1 MKPQQAVIK
10 PNRPCSLRS
19 VVVGTRRLI
28 RYPSLRDALGVEAT
42 PDDPLTIT
50 VQDAIKLSG
59 LSRATISRM
68 IAAAEEQAA

>member
-1 MKPQQAVIK
+1 MKPKQAVNK
-10 PNRPCSLRS
+10 PSRPCALRS

-28 RYPSLRDALGVEAT
+28 RYPSLRDALGVEAM